1 MSMMVKAMM
10 LMKITC
16 LEMLVLKMNIQ
27 SFVCCFHELFKEP
40 TRCFTICSRHK
51 KSISHNFPLF
61 SVKFMI
67 RGSELHL
74 SPHAG
79 LTDRFNMIPQKGRKS
94 NGTVTASFLE
104 NISQL
109 FQIPFAINIHIV

>member
-1 MSMMVKAMM
+1 MS
-10 LMKITC
+10 C
-16 LEMLVLKMNIQ
+16 LKNQLDVSPFAQEKSM
-27 SFVCCFHELFKEP
+27 SHE
-40 TRCFTICSRHK
+40 
-51 KSISHNFPLF
+51 FPLF

-67 RGSELHL
+67 RGSELHI

-79 LTDRFNMIPQKGRKS
+79 LTDGFNMILQKGGKS
-94 NGTVTASFLE
+94 DETVTASFLE